1 MEIPQGNSLH
11 SYHRRTKM
19 SSFSFFFFTKSE
31 NRRVAGGVDTSGKGE
46 EVGKVCRRVNMC
58 KYGVYMY
65 VNRKMRPTETIPGI
79 RGKKIKENGGGS
91 EFKYDIF
98 DTL

>member
-1 MEIPQGNSLH
+1 
-11 SYHRRTKM
+11 
-19 SSFSFFFFTKSE
+19 
-31 NRRVAGGVDTSGKGE
+31 
-46 EVGKVCRRVNMC
+46 
-58 KYGVYMY
+58 MY